1 MMKLKHNFK
10 KGMALVL
17 SLVMAAGLVPAMSG
31 GADTVQAAT
40 GTGTEPSVTAFA
52 TKDQLMTAFN
62 PDSNGNATTIG
73 RLVFGKNSSGNAQE
87 WYILGKDTSVSG
99 DNTII
104 FAASPIATGQKF
116 EDDWRNNK
124 TEQNLWSDCN
134 YNGTSITEVFAN
146 HYGASDL
153 RVALKNMA
161 MNTSYFTTAEQGLM
175 NPTTVTTKDTKNNVT
190 YTTTDK
196 LYALQG
202 DNVKEASKLWA
213 GTSNSTVLARSSY
226 WSSRDEFGLRSP
238 DNYDCSRTLLTAPG
252 GYVSSYGVDYDG
264 AVQPASNLNLS
275 SVLFA
280 SAAKATSSSPAELG
294 TIASGTAMTLRLD
307 GTGKNIGTVEYSATT
322 GDINVVRGS
331 TSQPVSLVVQ
341 GNDGTQDWFYSKQIT
356 GTETI
361 NASDIKSAPRMTTDI
376 DLSACKIWLEITED
390 NVSYAVNTEDEIEKI
405 NTTYVT
411 RDELMTAFKPEADG
425 TATNYGKLVFGKNIS
440 DEAQEWYILG
450 KDKGVLGDNTIIFAA
465 SPIVYSTQFE
475 SSGSNKNDVSLWS
488 DCNYGGVS
496 VTEVF
501 ANHYGASNLR
511 GELKTM
517 AKNTSYFTA
526 AEQDLMNNTSV
537 TTKDTKNR
545 NNYTTTD
552 KLYALAADGYRSS
565 TIKAG
570 SDNSTVLAMSN
581 YWNSGTTFWLRS
593 PRDDFAYAALLTSSG
608 SWVNYNEVY
617 YGGAVQPA
625 SNLDLSSVLFASA
638 ATAASSDTAVAKTIA
653 SEAAMNLRLN
663 GTGKD
668 IGTVTYST
676 TTGDIKAMKGSTS
689 QPVSLVVQG
698 NDGTNDWYY
707 SKQITGT
714 ETINASAI
722 EAESNTPASINL
734 SACKIWLEI
743 TEDNVTYAVNATET
757 VVSEISSVAI
767 TDIATPV
774 SNTALDAE
782 ASCVTEGVS
791 STTPQITWTPSDS
804 TAGYNTSYTASITL
818 TADTD
823 YEFTD
828 STTATVLG
836 NSATSVTKNAD
847 GTLTV
852 TYAFPATAKDK
863 LTSITAPQAITVANG
878 TAYDAMNLPATVN
891 IVTEGNT
898 ASSAQVTWDTTT
910 PASGSYDPAVLT
922 QQTVTLNGMVD
933 CPNSIDANGV
943 SLTTTITITISA
955 AGIVGAPT
963 ANPTA
968 GTYSE
973 NQSVALTS
981 STVGATIYYTTDG
994 SEPTITGGAP
1004 DGTTQQ
1010 YTAPIAVTG
1019 IEGQSITTTIKAI
1032 AVNNG
1037 MQDSSVETF
1046 TYTIQIP
1053 VAKYTVT
1060 VTNGSGTGQY
1070 AQGETVTIT
1079 AGAAPSGQQ
1088 FKEWEV
1094 VSGTITLASS
1104 TSETTTFTMPAEAV
1118 SVKAN
1123 YEAIPVTG
1131 YTITATAGANGS
1143 ISPSGAVRVAAGGS
1157 QTFTISPSSGYV
1169 IDTLKVDGLEVT
1181 ATTSYTFSDV
1191 KANHTIEVTFK
1202 QESQTPGVT
1211 APSITTQPDNAT
1223 VKAGETATFTI
1234 AASGT
1239 DLTYLWQIDRNDGN
1253 GWVNIDGATAA
1264 IYTTSSV
1271 DISCNGF
1278 KYQCVVSN
1286 SAGTDTSNTAVL
1298 TVTEN
1303 TTPAPDSVDYEILD
1317 GANTSWEQN
1326 SDGSLSI
1333 RGSGAISK
1341 FVGVK
1346 VDGNLVDVRNYT
1358 VKEGSTIVTLKAD
1371 YLNTLS
1377 VGNHTFEI
1385 IWTDGTASTRFTVSK
1400 SDSGSAEPKDND
1412 GNNGKNDNTN
1422 NTPATV
1428 PEDKNNNGTS
1438 GSQTDDNQQITAP
1451 KTGDNSHTV
1460 LWISL
1465 LGVSLAGLLSM
1476 MYVRKKKENE

>member
-10 KGMALVL
+10 KGMAFVL
-17 SLVMAAGLVPAMSG
+17 SLAMVAGLVPAMSG
-31 GADTVQAAT
+31 GANTVQAAT
-40 GTGTEPSVTAFA
+40 GSGTEPSVTAYA
-52 TKDQLMTAFN
+52 TKDQLMTAFT
-62 PDSNGNATTIG
+62 PDANGTATTKG
-73 RLVFGKNSSGNAQE
+73 KLVFGKNSYGNPQE

-116 EDDWRNNK
+116 EDDWQNNK
-124 TEQNLWSDCN
+124 TEQKLWSDCN
-134 YNGTSITEVFAN
+134 YNGTSITEVFQN

-153 RVALKNMA
+153 RVALKGMA
-161 MNTSYFTTAEQGLM
+161 DGSNTSYFTTAEQGLM
-175 NPTTVTTKDTKNNVT
+175 NATTVTTNDTKNGVT

-202 DNVKEASKLWA
+202 DYANNKKLWA
-213 GTSNSTVLARSSY
+213 GTSDSTVLARSSY
-226 WSSRDEFGLRSP
+226 WNSGSWFWLRSP
-238 DNYDCSRTLLTAPG
+238 SDDNRFALLAEPSDIVFARV
-252 GYVSSYGVDYDG
+252 VSLEN

-275 SVLFA
+275 RVLFA
-280 SAAKATSSSPAELG
+280 SAAMATSSVETYGMITEGQPM
-294 TIASGTAMTLRLD
+294 ILRLD
-307 GTGKNIGTVEYSATT
+307 GTSKDIGTVTYNTTT
-322 GDINVVRGS
+322 GNIKAVKGGI
-331 TSQPVSLVVQ
+331 SQSVELVVQ
-341 GNDGTQDWFYSKQIT
+341 GNGGTHDWFYSKTI
-356 GTETI
+356 GTSETI
-361 NASDIKSAPRMTTDI
+361 NTSTIKSKVGSDI
-376 DLSACKIWLEITED
+376 DLSACKIWLEFTDSTE
-390 NVSYAVNTEDEIEKI
+390 
-405 NTTYVT
+405 
-411 RDELMTAFKPEADG
+411 
-425 TATNYGKLVFGKNIS
+425 
-440 DEAQEWYILG
+440 
-450 KDKGVLGDNTIIFAA
+450 
-465 SPIVYSTQFE
+465 
-475 SSGSNKNDVSLWS
+475 
-488 DCNYGGVS
+488 
-496 VTEVF
+496 
-501 ANHYGASNLR
+501 NL
-511 GELKTM
+511 
-517 AKNTSYFTA
+517 
-526 AEQDLMNNTSV
+526 
-537 TTKDTKNR
+537 
-545 NNYTTTD
+545 
-552 KLYALAADGYRSS
+552 
-565 TIKAG
+565 
-570 SDNSTVLAMSN
+570 
-581 YWNSGTTFWLRS
+581 
-593 PRDDFAYAALLTSSG
+593 
-608 SWVNYNEVY
+608 
-617 YGGAVQPA
+617 
-625 SNLDLSSVLFASA
+625 
-638 ATAASSDTAVAKTIA
+638 
-653 SEAAMNLRLN
+653 
-663 GTGKD
+663 
-668 IGTVTYST
+668 
-676 TTGDIKAMKGSTS
+676 
-689 QPVSLVVQG
+689 
-698 NDGTNDWYY
+698 
-707 SKQITGT
+707 
-714 ETINASAI
+714 
-722 EAESNTPASINL
+722 
-734 SACKIWLEI
+734 
-743 TEDNVTYAVNATET
+743 TYAVSATEAT
-757 VVSEISSVAI
+757 RSSISSVAI
-767 TDIATPV
+767 TDIETPV
-774 SNTALDAE
+774 ANTTLDTS
-782 ASCVTEGVS
+782 ASCVTTGVS
-791 STTPQITWTPSDS
+791 STTPQITWTPNDT

-910 PASGSYDPAVLT
+910 PAGGSYDPAVLT
-922 QQTVTLNGMVD
+922 EQTITLNGTVT
-933 CPNSIDANGV
+933 CPDSIDVNGIT
-943 SLTTTITITISA
+943 LTTTITITISA

-963 ANPTA
+963 ANPAA
-968 GTYSE
+968 GAYTE
-973 NQSVALTS
+973 NQSVALAS

-994 SEPTITGGAP
+994 SEPTILSGVP
-1004 DGTTQQ
+1004 SGTTKE
-1010 YTAPIAVTG
+1010 YTAPILVTG
-1019 IEGQSITTTIKAI
+1019 TVGQSITTTIKAI
-1032 AVNNG
+1032 AVQNG

-1046 TYTIQIP
+1046 IYTIKQD
-1053 VAKYTVT
+1053 
-1060 VTNGSGTGQY
+1060 
-1070 AQGETVTIT
+1070 
-1079 AGAAPSGQQ
+1079 
-1088 FKEWEV
+1088 
-1094 VSGTITLASS
+1094 
-1104 TSETTTFTMPAEAV
+1104 
-1118 SVKAN
+1118 
-1123 YEAIPVTG
+1123 
-1131 YTITATAGANGS
+1131 
-1143 ISPSGAVRVAAGGS
+1143 S
-1157 QTFTISPSSGYV
+1157 QTP
-1169 IDTLKVDGLEVT
+1169 
-1181 ATTSYTFSDV
+1181 DV
-1191 KANHTIEVTFK
+1191 
-1202 QESQTPGVT
+1202 PGVT
-1211 APSITTQPDNAT
+1211 APSITTQPGNAT

-1239 DLTYLWQIDRNDGN
+1239 GLTYLWQIDRNDGN

-1303 TTPAPDSVDYEILD
+1303 TTPAPGSVDYEILD

-1476 MYVRKKKENE
+1476 IYVRKKKENK

>member
-40 GTGTEPSVTAFA
+40 GTGTDPSVTAFA

-116 EDDWRNNK
+116 EDDWQSNK

-134 YNGTSITEVFAN
+134 YNGTSITEVFPN

-153 RVALKNMA
+153 RVALKGMA
-161 MNTSYFTTAEQGLM
+161 DGSNTSYFTTAEQGLM
-175 NPTTVTTKDTKNNVT
+175 NATTVTTNDTKNGVT

-202 DNVKEASKLWA
+202 DYANNKKLWA
-213 GTSNSTVLARSSY
+213 GTSDSTVLAMSSY
-226 WSSRDEFGLRSP
+226 WNSGSWFWLRSP
-238 DNYDCSRTLLTAPG
+238 SGRDDRFALSAEPSDIVFTRN
-252 GYVSSYGVDYDG
+252 VSFEN

-280 SAAKATSSSPAELG
+280 SAAMAASSSSAELG

-307 GTGKNIGTVEYSATT
+307 GTGKNIGTVTYNTTT
-322 GDINVVRGS
+322 GDIKADKGS

-341 GNDGTQDWFYSKQIT
+341 GNDGTDWFYSKQIT
-356 GTETI
+356 GPETI
-361 NASDIKSAPRMTTDI
+361 NASDIKSALRLTSDI

-593 PRDDFAYAALLTSSG
+593 PRDDFADAALLTSSG

-714 ETINASAI
+714 ETINVSAI

-818 TADTD
+818 TAATD

-836 NSATSVTKNAD
+836 NNATSITKNTD

-955 AGIVGAPT
+955 AGIVGAPI

-973 NQSVALTS
+973 NQSVALAS

-994 SEPTITGGAP
+994 SEPIILSGVP
-1004 DGTTQQ
+1004 SGTTKE

-1019 IEGQSITTTIKAI
+1019 TEGQSSTTTIKAI
-1032 AVNNG
+1032 AVKNG

-1070 AQGETVTIT
+1070 AQGETVTII

-1104 TSETTTFTMPAEAV
+1104 TSETTTFTMPTEAV

-1143 ISPSGAVRVAAGGS
+1143 ITPSGAVGVVAGGS

-1181 ATTSYTFSDV
+1181 AATSYTFSDV
-1191 KANHTIEVTFK
+1191 NANHAIEVSFK
-1202 QESQTPGVT
+1202 QESQTPDVPGVT
-1211 APSITTQPDNAT
+1211 APSITTQPGNAT

-1234 AASGT
+1234 AASG
-1239 DLTYLWQIDRNDGN
+1239 DNLTYQWKINRNDGN
-1253 GWVNIDGATAA
+1253 GWVNIAGANAVS
-1264 IYTTSSV
+1264 YTTSTV
-1271 DISCNGF
+1271 DKSCNGF
-1278 KYQCVVSN
+1278 QYKCVVSN
-1286 SAGTDTSNTAVL
+1286 SAGNEESNSAIL
-1298 TVTEN
+1298 TVQDAGGSDNPDTPNN
-1303 TTPAPDSVDYEILD
+1303 TYQIID
-1317 GANTSWEQN
+1317 GANSSWTHD
-1326 SDGSLSI
+1326 SDGNITI
-1333 RGSGAISK
+1333 RGNGDFSK
-1341 FVGVK
+1341 FTGVK
-1346 VDGNLVDVRNYT
+1346 VDGNLIDKSNYT
-1358 VKEGSTIVTLKAD
+1358 AKEGSTIITLKAS

-1377 VGNHTFEI
+1377 AGTHTVEI
-1385 IWTDGTASTRFTVSK
+1385 LWTDGSASTTFAIKANTSDNSNNNQNDNNN
-1400 SDSGSAEPKDND
+1400 SDSSDDKPSSGTDKKDD
-1412 GNNGKNDNTN
+1412 
-1422 NTPATV
+1422 V
-1428 PEDKNNNGTS
+1428 
-1438 GSQTDDNQQITAP
+1438 P
-1451 KTGDNSHTV
+1451 KTGDNTPIVWLFILSILSGTGLIITV
-1460 LWISL
+1460 
-1465 LGVSLAGLLSM
+1465 
-1476 MYVRKKKENE
+1476 KKRRENLNS

>member
-40 GTGTEPSVTAFA
+40 GTGTEPSVSAYA

-202 DNVKEASKLWA
+202 DNVKESSKLWA

-238 DNYDCSRTLLTAPG
+238 DNHDCSRTLLTAPG

-361 NASDIKSAPRMTTDI
+361 NASDIKSALRMTTDI

-581 YWNSGTTFWLRS
+581 YWNSGTTFWLCS
-593 PRDDFAYAALLTSSG
+593 PRDGFAYAALLASSG

-714 ETINASAI
+714 ETINESAI
-722 EAESNTPASINL
+722 ASETYTPASIDL
-734 SACKIWLEI
+734 SACKIWLETTDS
-743 TEDNVTYAVNATET
+743 TENLTYAVNATEAAT
-757 VVSEISSVAI
+757 NNITSVAI
-767 TDIATPV
+767 TDIDTPAA
-774 SNTALDAE
+774 NTALDTS
-782 ASCVTEGVS
+782 ASCTTTGVS
-791 STTPQITWTPSDS
+791 STTPQITWTPNDT

-910 PASGSYDPAVLT
+910 PAGGNYDPSVLT
-922 QQTVTLNGMVD
+922 EQTVTLKGTVT
-933 CPNSIDANGV
+933 CPDSIDVNGV
-943 SLTTTITITISA
+943 ELTTTITITISA

-963 ANPTA
+963 ANPVA
-968 GTYSE
+968 GTYTE

-1019 IEGQSITTTIKAI
+1019 TVGQSITTTIKAI
-1032 AVNNG
+1032 AVKNG

-1046 TYTIQIP
+1046 IYTIKQD
-1053 VAKYTVT
+1053 
-1060 VTNGSGTGQY
+1060 
-1070 AQGETVTIT
+1070 
-1079 AGAAPSGQQ
+1079 
-1088 FKEWEV
+1088 
-1094 VSGTITLASS
+1094 
-1104 TSETTTFTMPAEAV
+1104 
-1118 SVKAN
+1118 
-1123 YEAIPVTG
+1123 
-1131 YTITATAGANGS
+1131 
-1143 ISPSGAVRVAAGGS
+1143 S
-1157 QTFTISPSSGYV
+1157 QTP
-1169 IDTLKVDGLEVT
+1169 
-1181 ATTSYTFSDV
+1181 DV
-1191 KANHTIEVTFK
+1191 
-1202 QESQTPGVT
+1202 PGVT
-1211 APSITTQPDNAT
+1211 APSITTQPGNAT
-1223 VKAGETATFTI
+1223 VKVGETATFTI

-1264 IYTTSSV
+1264 IYTTSTV

-1303 TTPAPDSVDYEILD
+1303 TTPAPGSVDYEILD

-1358 VKEGSTIVTLKAD
+1358 VKEGSTIVILKAD

-1400 SDSGSAEPKDND
+1400 SDSGSDEPKDND

-1476 MYVRKKKENE
+1476 IYVRKKKENE